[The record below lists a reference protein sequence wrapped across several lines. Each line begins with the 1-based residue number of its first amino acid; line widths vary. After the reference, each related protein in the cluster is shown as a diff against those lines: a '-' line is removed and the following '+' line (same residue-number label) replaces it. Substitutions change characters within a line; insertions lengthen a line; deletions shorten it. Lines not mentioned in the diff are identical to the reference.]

1 MLPNAAFRR
10 REVGGRE
17 YSVYGV
23 KGRDLENRSQSET
36 VLTYPKRKRGGKSR
50 PVSLDRNEYQAL
62 ADILATPELVTM
74 LVSLV
79 SRSKSVPMMKL
90 ITATMIGY
98 QRP

>member
-1 MLPNAAFRR
+1 MRLSAIGTGRARIRRLWVEGSGPKVPALKRRSFRHPLKENGAA
-10 REVGGRE
+10 
-17 YSVYGV
+17 
-23 KGRDLENRSQSET
+23 KAAPL
-36 VLTYPKRKRGGKSR
+36 
-50 PVSLDRNEYQAL
+50 SLDWNEDQAF